1 MKRIFMIVFTAALLC
16 AYAGAARYEDA
27 AKELSTIGIF
37 RGTSEGFDLD
47 RAPTRSE
54 AAIMLTRLFGAED
67 AAKEAYAAGEI
78 ACPFTDVSAFS
89 SPYVAWLYDRG
100 IVNGT
105 GATTFGAANPC
116 TLKNYAAFLLRAL
129 GYVDGE
135 DFQYADALS
144 FARSKGLGNPFI
156 FPHGNETE
164 NRAFLRDDLAEMTYE
179 ALFTDKKGGETW
191 LLQSLLDSGALDAD
205 AAAPLRAKMEQIR
218 ASLCGELDGDNP
230 NPWREL
236 SEKEK
241 LVLKR
246 GGTLL
251 CDYDFSA
258 YEGIGYPT
266 GWEYFKEYVD
276 KENCVRRVDWIGNRE
291 ALYEDRARIFALNP
305 NVDIDALVQKDLSFL
320 TDNGDYPRNKN
331 GETYGYDI
339 LSDYVGYSPD
349 MIAGIGTYGEHGYVR
364 RSEMPGPRMFENDA
378 TDFAESSRLYDKWAK
393 ENPPPW
399 TLNVYDSEGNVIGEF
414 EIGSSDT
421 VEDILSTL
429 DTEGMSIEEVKT
441 LVGELMGG

>member
-1 MKRIFMIVFTAALLC
+1 MRRILMIVFTAALLC

-54 AAIMLTRLFGAED
+54 AAIMLTRLYGAED

-89 SPYVAWLYDRG
+89 SPYVAWLYDKG

-105 GATTFGAANPC
+105 SATTFGAANPC

-135 DFQYADALS
+135 DFQYADTLS
-144 FARSKGLGNPFI
+144 FARKIGLGNLFI
-156 FPHGNETE
+156 FPVNDKET
-164 NRAFLRDDLAEMTYE
+164 RAFLRDDLAEMTYE

-218 ASLCGELDGDNP
+218 ASLRGELDGDNP

-236 SEKEK
+236 SEQEK
-241 LVLKR
+241 LVLER
-246 GGTLL
+246 GGKLL
-251 CDYDFSA
+251 CDYQFGSDGSVISSFAA
-258 YEGIGYPT
+258 YVGEGSGDSIR
-266 GWEYFKEYVD
+266 WLKEYRGNDGVMRKVD
-276 KENCVRRVDWIGNRE
+276 NIGNAQAFQKIYGAER
-291 ALYEDRARIFALNP
+291 ADRWLGE
-305 NVDIDALVQKDLSFL
+305 LV
-320 TDNGDYPRNKN
+320 NGDYPRNQN
-331 GETYGYDI
+331 GETYGVEI
-339 LSDYVGYSPD
+339 VSDFVGCAPD
-349 MIAGIGTYGEHGYVR
+349 LQGAVGANGEHGYIR
-364 RSEMPGPRMFENDA
+364 RSEVPSPKMFEEYA
-378 TDFAESSRLYDKWAK
+378 TDVAKAFQLYDEWAK
-393 ENPPPW
+393 ANPAPW
-399 TLNVYDSEGNVIGEF
+399 TINLYDSEGNVIDEF
-414 EIGSSDT
+414 EISPAVTS
-421 VEDILSTL
+421 EDILSEF
-429 DTEGMSIEEVKT
+429 DTEGMSVEEVKA
-441 LVGELMGG
+441 LLGEVMGG